1 MFLII
6 WSVLQCEFLLG
17 FIALGITGYFIS
29 SRTCPPL
36 MFNNSSLSEDRKS
49 WCLVNFNHKLK
60 LKRFFFLFLGNW
72 YLYTTVGYIC
82 VVKKKWRTLNGW
94 CMVGGTQRKW
104 IPSFKDVIT
113 KWKEARCWSQK
124 VWFKSHF
131 SYWLVEQLI

>member
-72 YLYTTVGYIC
+72 YFYTTVGYIC
-82 VVKKKWRTLNGW
+82 VVKKKMENPKW
-94 CMVGGTQRKW
+94 MVHGRRNPKKMDSQLQRCYNKM
-104 IPSFKDVIT
+104 
-113 KWKEARCWSQK
+113 ERG
-124 VWFKSHF
+124 
-131 SYWLVEQLI
+131 